1 MVTTESTYSDP
12 AEPTELGEGHEGTPE
27 AAGPTENESKAMKI
41 QAVLGERVENLK
53 GQGAEFETLM
63 SLQKETIKDVK
74 INPELSEVQQAEF
87 RTLLE

>member
-1 MVTTESTYSDP
+1 
-12 AEPTELGEGHEGTPE
+12 
-27 AAGPTENESKAMKI
+27 MKI

-74 INPELSEVQQAEF
+74 INPELSEVQQAEV